1 MTMVHKISFDL
12 FLDNYNCKYEIISTF
27 SKSSI
32 SLRVLSS
39 NSPRC
44 KAANLIR
51 DKATREVA
59 EVSTIGSCFL
69 LKDIVAELG
78 GL

>member
-51 DKATREVA
+51 DKATRDVA
-59 EVSTIGSCFL
+59 EVITIASCFL
-69 LKDIVAELG
+69 IEDIFAGIG